1 MTLRAQ
7 AYANAA
13 LFGLLAFLVAINGN
27 IASLSFA
34 VFLGFAL
41 LFIVSGRFAEAG
53 NRHVLAG
60 TWAAL
65 IAGLAWFL
73 WAGEGAGFMDGGL
86 FVVVVFAYLFAGLVS
101 ALRGLDGR
109 SDPQ

>member
-27 IASLSFA
+27 MASLSFA
-34 VFLGFAL
+34 AFLGVAL
-41 LFIVSGRFAEAG
+41 LFILSGHLAGAG
-53 NRHVLAG
+53 NRYVLAG

-65 IAGLAWFL
+65 IAGLVWFR
-73 WAGEGAGFMDGGL
+73 WSSEGVGFMDGGL
-86 FVVVVFAYLFAGLVS
+86 FVVVVFAYLLGGLVS
-101 ALRGLDGR
+101 ALRGPDGR
-109 SDPQ
+109 SDRP